1 MRVFLYLIILA
12 TGAAQAQT
20 GTAVPA
26 FSGLDGVMNT
36 LLARFQVR
44 GGALAVVQDDHLLFA
59 RGYGWADVE
68 GQQLVQPDSL
78 FRVGSISKT
87 LTAAAVMRLVE
98 DGKLDLDTPVF
109 SILNQYTPYNG
120 RWGDSRLHSITV
132 RQLLHHTGGWDR
144 DASGDPVIGDR
155 TVDASNATHTA
166 FPPTADTVISYM
178 LSKGLDFGPG
188 SRYAYSNF
196 GYVLLGRV
204 IEKLSGK
211 TYRQFMNEQVL
222 EPMGLTNVQI
232 GGSTLAARLPGE
244 VKYYDYPGAPSVSS
258 FLSPWRE
265 KEPRPYAVLDTD
277 LVDSA
282 GGWVASVVDL
292 AKFVAMLDGAR
303 PRSLLRADTFAE
315 MIAQTPRNTWMDSI
329 NWYGFGIVVY
339 EQLGGVTWL
348 HNGANYGT
356 RACYWRF
363 ANGLSFVLLFNGDSK
378 DQSSLSAEMGQ
389 DVWDALAAVPADLWP
404 QHDLFPQFY
413 PPRIAPGGVVNAAS
427 LQPGAIAPESL
438 FTIFG
443 VDLGGRDA
451 DVAVTLRDGSGTE
464 QPVEIF
470 YSGPGQLN
478 GLMPEGAIAGERT
491 LTARR
496 EGWPDAVTT
505 VKITDI
511 SPGLFVLNADGL
523 VAASL
528 VRAKPGE
535 APVWDTVYQTDD
547 GGHIVAKP
555 IAFGAENEEL
565 VLVLYATGL
574 RGAGSG
580 VTVQA
585 GGFVLTPGFAGAQA
599 QYPGLDQVNV
609 ALPRELS
616 GAGTVTMQ
624 IQVNGMTSNPGML
637 LFR

>member
-1 MRVFLYLIILA
+1 MRVPLYFLILA

-20 GTAVPA
+20 GPAVPV
-26 FSGLDGVMNT
+26 FSGLDSVMES
-36 LLARFQVR
+36 LLARYQVR
-44 GGALAVVQDDHLLFA
+44 GGALAVVQDGHLLFA
-59 RGYGWADVE
+59 RGYGWADQE
-68 GQQLVQPDSL
+68 GQQRVQPDSL
-78 FRVGSISKT
+78 FRVGSVSKT

-109 SILNQYTPYNG
+109 TILNQYTPYNG
-120 RWGDSRLHSITV
+120 RWGDSRLHNITV

-144 DASGDPVIGDR
+144 DQSGDPVGGDR
-155 TVDASNATHTA
+155 TVDASNATHTP
-166 FPPTADTVISYM
+166 FPPSADAVISYM
-178 LSKGLDFGPG
+178 LSKGLDFAPG

-204 IEKLSGK
+204 IEKLGGR
-211 TYRQFMNEQVL
+211 TYRQFVKEQVL

-244 VKYYDYPGAPSVSS
+244 VKYYDYPGAPSISS
-258 FLSPWRE
+258 FVSPWRE

-303 PRSLLRADTFAE
+303 PRGLLRADTFAA
-315 MIAQTPRNTWMDSI
+315 MIAQAPRNTWIDSI
-329 NWYGFGIVVY
+329 NWYGFGMVVY
-339 EQLGGVTWL
+339 EQLGGVTWF
-348 HNGANYGT
+348 HGGAVYGT

-363 ANGLSFVLLFNGDSK
+363 ANGLGFVVLFNGDSK
-378 DQSSLSAEMGQ
+378 DQTSLSAEMGQ
-389 DVWDALAAVPADLWP
+389 DVWDALAALPAELWP
-404 QHDLFPQFY
+404 QQDLFPQFY
-413 PPRIAPGGVVNAAS
+413 PPRMAPGGIVNAAS
-427 LQPGAIAPESL
+427 LQPGAIAPDSL

-451 DVAVTLRDGSGTE
+451 DVAVTLHDGSGTE
-464 QPVEIF
+464 RLVAIS

-478 GLMPEGAIAGERT
+478 GLMPEGVIAGEAT
-491 LTARR
+491 VTVRR
-496 EGWPDAVTT
+496 ESWPDAAARATIV
-505 VKITDI
+505 DI

-528 VRAKPGE
+528 VRAKAGE
-535 APVWDTVYQTDD
+535 TSVWELVYESDSS
-547 GGHIVAKP
+547 GNIVAKP
-555 IAFGAENEEL
+555 IVFGADDEQL
-565 VLVLYATGL
+565 ILVLYATGL
-574 RGAGSG
+574 RGAASGLSVWIGSSL
-580 VTVQA
+580 
-585 GGFVLTPGFAGAQA
+585 LTPTFAGAQP

-609 ALPRELS
+609 TLPRELAGS
-616 GAGTVTMQ
+616 GMVRVEIQANGLASNAGT
-624 IQVNGMTSNPGML
+624 L